1 MIKCNKGQVEIV
13 GKGNNILTEYTVL
26 TKNLKDHFSEEIL
39 REAFEL
45 AFMSEEEL
53 DKKLEE
59 VKRELFDTLFNKI
72 LGRQED

>member
-1 MIKCNKGQVEIV
+1 MIKCDKGQVEIA
-13 GKGNNILTEYTVL
+13 GRGNDILTEYTVL
-26 TKNLKDHFSEEIL
+26 TKTLKDHFPEKIL

-59 VKRELFDTLFNKI
+59 AKREFVDTLFNKI
-72 LGRQED
+72 LGR

>member
-13 GKGNNILTEYTVL
+13 GKGNNILTGYTVL

-72 LGRQED
+72 LGPQED